1 MGGRGRC
8 GGWGFKLDTGGG
20 AERPIFRL
28 AIRWTKGRRP
38 GRVSVERGVLGSGL
52 DEG

>member
-1 MGGRGRC
+1 MGGRCRC

-20 AERPIFRL
+20 AERR
-28 AIRWTKGRRP
+28 GR
-38 GRVSVERGVLGSGL
+38 VERGVLGSGL